1 MSSLVEG
8 FVVAGCVFAGGIAGL
23 TMHLLLPSDHRSRE
37 TQDVI
42 RLGAGMLSVLASLV
56 LGLLI
61 ATAKSSNDT
70 TDTAM
75 RSYAAELMLLDET
88 FRDYGQ
94 DAAAPR
100 ALLRR
105 FTQQLLHDYWPEDSA
120 SAADPVPAG
129 RLLEKIRE
137 TTRALTPVDA
147 GQTWLRDQALNINIG
162 LLRQRWLLIEHAG
175 PSVRPVLLIVLVVWI
190 AFIFAT
196 FGLNAPRNATV
207 VICFA
212 FCALAIGGAI
222 FLILEM
228 DDPLRGLMKIPSWP
242 ITNALSLMPAP
253 R

>member
-1 MSSLVEG
+1 M
-8 FVVAGCVFAGGIAGL
+8 
-23 TMHLLLPSDHRSRE
+23 
-37 TQDVI
+37 I

-105 FTQQLLHDYWPEDSA
+105 FTEQLLHDYWPEDSVG
-120 SAADPVPAG
+120 AADSIPAG
-129 RLLEKIRE
+129 RVLEQIRE
-137 TTRALTPVDA
+137 ATRALSPVDA
-147 GQTWLRDQALNINIG
+147 GQTWLRDQALSINIR

-175 PSVRPVLLIVLVVWI
+175 PSVRPVLLMVLVVWI
-190 AFIFAT
+190 TFIFAT

-207 VICFA
+207 VISFA

-242 ITNALSLMPAP
+242 ITNALSLMTPP